1 MIWSKILGLLLSVGV
16 VLFTLKLLLC
26 IAIQDKEGGC
36 YSRKMTP
43 GMRLL
48 CLGSGEAA
56 FMSVWGY
63 LQDALGDDVSGR
75 NLFLTY
81 AACILM
87 SILAGS
93 LLMACVTDCQ
103 NCLVYHFVW
112 WVGGIAGMGL
122 LFLSDEELWGAGASL
137 LVFGLLQEK
146 MFSRMYGRADCHA
159 FLVCAFAECAMGLRM
174 KEYLLHMLL
183 ALLLLIV
190 VQAMQ
195 KNIRNDGNLIEAV
208 PFLPYITVSF
218 WLVLIMSELS
228 INFLYIYSNN
238 VDFFHEKCYIYRDL
252 TL

>member
-16 VLFTLKLLLC
+16 VILTLKLLLC
-26 IAIQDKEGGC
+26 IAIQDKDGGC
-36 YSRKMTP
+36 YSRKMTLR
-43 GMRLL
+43 MRLL

-56 FMSVWGY
+56 FVSAWGY
-63 LQDALGDDVSGR
+63 LQDAFGSNVCGR
-75 NLFLTY
+75 SLFLMYT
-81 AACILM
+81 ACILM

-122 LFLSDEELWGAGASL
+122 LLLSGEELRGAGASL
-137 LVFGLLQEK
+137 LIFGLLQEK
-146 MFSRMYGRADCHA
+146 IFSRMYGRADCHA

-183 ALLLLIV
+183 ALFLLIA
-190 VQAMQ
+190 VQAIQ
-195 KNIRNDGNLIEAV
+195 KNIARNGNLIEAV

-238 VDFFHEKCYIYRDL
+238 VDLFHEKCYIYRDL

>member
-16 VLFTLKLLLC
+16 VLLTLKLLLC

-112 WVGGIAGMGL
+112 WVGGIGGMGGL
-122 LFLSDEELWGAGASL
+122 VVSVEVLWGAGASL
-137 LVFGLLQEK
+137 LVFGLFLVK